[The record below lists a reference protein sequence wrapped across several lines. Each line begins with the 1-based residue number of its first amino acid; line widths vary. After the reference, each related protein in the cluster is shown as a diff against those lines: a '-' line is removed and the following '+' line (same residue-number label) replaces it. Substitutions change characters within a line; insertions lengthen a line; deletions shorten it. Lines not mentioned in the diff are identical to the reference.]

1 MIDLKTLKA
10 RINSGEDFVYMGL
23 KEQNEVID
31 RCTTA
36 ESEVASLRAALVEM
50 ERGHNPVACVSAAE
64 FNQTIERAVNAE
76 AALATARGLLKSGA
90 RIDQVAQTARALAME
105 EAARVID
112 DQGFIETHSN
122 GEDHEEVPAGNRI
135 RALVHLPQSLVAVPR
150 ETLALTKRA
159 LIRLQHRIVDRH
171 PCWCFLWPDEP
182 EHCESV
188 SHPDGPAN
196 FICADAQAALAALKL
211 EDP

>member
-10 RINSGEDFVYMGL
+10 HINSGEDFVYMGL

-50 ERGHNPVACVSAAE
+50 EQGHNPVACVSAAE

-90 RIDQVAQTARALAME
+90 RLDQVAQTARALA
-105 EAARVID
+105 
-112 DQGFIETHSN
+112 N